1 MENIMN
7 YKLYLYI
14 IFVFLSVF
22 AFSGINFE
30 KIIKK
35 NKAIEARLLIIIFS
49 FISGYLLTNFVVDF
63 IECSKIL

>member
-1 MENIMN
+1 MN

-22 AFSGINFE
+22 AFSGINIE